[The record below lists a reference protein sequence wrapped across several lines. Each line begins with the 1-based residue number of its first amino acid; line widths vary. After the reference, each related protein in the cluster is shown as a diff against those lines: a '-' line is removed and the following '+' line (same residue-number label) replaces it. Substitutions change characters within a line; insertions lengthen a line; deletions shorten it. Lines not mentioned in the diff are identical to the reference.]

1 MSYDYLFKMIFVGDT
16 NVGKTAIAN
25 RLARNRFDFH
35 YDATIGV
42 DFSSLTLDIDEKRI
56 KTHIWD
62 TAGQECFSSI
72 ITTYYRGVAGAVL
85 VFDVGRE
92 SSFKKCN
99 YWLNQVLGKGTCDHI
114 PCLFLI
120 GNKCD
125 RDKRVV
131 SREDA
136 ENFAKENNM
145 LYFETS
151 AKKDINVHE
160 SYKKIIKHIASSID
174 LESATEHQGI
184 RKGMITHSKLQEKEE
199 RDCFVP
205 CCNIL

>member
-25 RLARNRFDFH
+25 RLSRNRFDCH

-42 DFSSLTLDIDEKRI
+42 DFSSLTLDINEKRI

-114 PCLFLI
+114 PSLFLI

-160 SYKKIIKHIASSID
+160 SYKKIIKH
-174 LESATEHQGI
+174 
-184 RKGMITHSKLQEKEE
+184 
-199 RDCFVP
+199 
-205 CCNIL
+205 

>member
-25 RLARNRFDFH
+25 RLSRNRFDCH

-72 ITTYYRGVAGAVL
+72 ITTYYRGVAGAIL

-92 SSFKKCN
+92 SLTDF
-99 YWLNQVLGKGTCDHI
+99 
-114 PCLFLI
+114 
-120 GNKCD
+120 
-125 RDKRVV
+125 
-131 SREDA
+131 
-136 ENFAKENNM
+136 
-145 LYFETS
+145 
-151 AKKDINVHE
+151 
-160 SYKKIIKHIASSID
+160 
-174 LESATEHQGI
+174 
-184 RKGMITHSKLQEKEE
+184 
-199 RDCFVP
+199 
-205 CCNIL
+205 